1 MISAIYIFYTYFLTS
16 ITSELHTMVRSR
28 ILVELINIISYCAV
42 VFGMN
47 TLYEWKQ
54 TRQLRAESNKS

>member
-1 MISAIYIFYTYFLTS
+1 
-16 ITSELHTMVRSR
+16 MVRSR
-28 ILVELINIISYCAV
+28 KDIKLRVNLIDVSYCAV

-47 TLYEWKQ
+47 TLYEWQQ

>member
-1 MISAIYIFYTYFLTS
+1 MISAIYILYIFSTS
-16 ITSELHTMVRSR
+16 ITSELHTMVRSH
-28 ILVELINIISYCAV
+28 IWVELINISYCAV

>member
-1 MISAIYIFYTYFLTS
+1 
-16 ITSELHTMVRSR
+16 MVRNR
-28 ILVELINIISYCAV
+28 ILVELINISYCAV

>member
-1 MISAIYIFYTYFLTS
+1 MI
-16 ITSELHTMVRSR
+16 RSR
-28 ILVELINIISYCAV
+28 ILVELINISYCAV

-47 TLYEWKQ
+47 TLYEWQQ

>member
-1 MISAIYIFYTYFLTS
+1 MISAIYLLYIFSTS

-28 ILVELINIISYCAV
+28 ILVELINISYCAV

-47 TLYEWKQ
+47 TLYEWQQ

>member
-1 MISAIYIFYTYFLTS
+1 
-16 ITSELHTMVRSR
+16 MVRSR
-28 ILVELINIISYCAV
+28 ILVELINISYCAE

-47 TLYEWKQ
+47 ILYEWQQ

>member
-1 MISAIYIFYTYFLTS
+1 
-16 ITSELHTMVRSR
+16 MVRSR
-28 ILVELINIISYCAV
+28 ILVELINISYCAV

>member
-1 MISAIYIFYTYFLTS
+1 
-16 ITSELHTMVRSR
+16 MVRR
-28 ILVELINIISYCAV
+28 YKGIELLINLIIISYCAV

>member
-1 MISAIYIFYTYFLTS
+1 MISAIYILYIFLTS
-16 ITSELHTMVRSR
+16 ITSELHTMVRNR
-28 ILVELINIISYCAV
+28 ILVELINISYCAV

>member
-1 MISAIYIFYTYFLTS
+1 MISAIYILYIFLTS
-16 ITSELHTMVRSR
+16 ITSELHTMVRNR
-28 ILVELINIISYCAV
+28 ILVELINISYCAV

-47 TLYEWKQ
+47 TLYEWQQ

>member
-16 ITSELHTMVRSR
+16 ITSELHTMVRNH
-28 ILVELINIISYCAV
+28 ILVELINISYCAV

-47 TLYEWKQ
+47 TLYEWQQ

>member
-1 MISAIYIFYTYFLTS
+1 MISAIYILTS

-28 ILVELINIISYCAV
+28 ILVELINISYCAV

-47 TLYEWKQ
+47 TLYEWQQ

>member
-1 MISAIYIFYTYFLTS
+1 MINAIYILYIFSTS

-28 ILVELINIISYCAV
+28 ILVELINISYCAV

-47 TLYEWKQ
+47 TLYEWQQ